1 MFDFSDEN
9 IAQIEARTECPF
21 AREAIRQ
28 LRLRLAKAE
37 QKQRGAECSE
47 MLANSVKSLIAFFR
61 IDATEGAGKAT
72 IVEGE
77 KALSLYQRRKEGVT
91 DAANTKA
98 SE

>member
-9 IAQIEARTECPF
+9 IAKIEAQTPCPF
-21 AREAIRQ
+21 ASEAIRQ
-28 LRLRLAKAE
+28 LRSRLAKAE
-37 QKQRGAECSE
+37 QRQRGAECSE

-72 IVEGE
+72 IMEGE
-77 KALSLYQRRKEGVT
+77 KALSLYQRRKDGGT
-91 DAANTKA
+91 DAANSKA